1 MTTSLQHS
9 ASARKV
15 SSFAAPTLAEVCSG
29 RNNNLNLLRVL
40 AAVGV
45 LYAHAYGIPELANDD
60 PIYRALG
67 LSLGDLGVDV
77 FFFVSG
83 LLITKSFA
91 NKTLTEFAWARFVRI
106 FPALW
111 VSSLAF
117 VVVAGLFFSPLSAR
131 EFWSRP
137 ETLTYLLR
145 NSTMLPGL
153 GAQQAL
159 PFALDTH
166 VAEFNQPLWTL
177 PHELQMYMLL
187 GVLGGLGGLRSVW
200 PAAGVL
206 LIGLA
211 GVAANKLFGVE
222 PIALDRARFLYFFFA
237 GSLVFLLRKHVVLK
251 TSWFCGAI
259 ALVAVV
265 LMATPSFAWRQAALL
280 AVLPYLVLWLAFI
293 PGGRVREYNRLG
305 DYSYGMYIYAY
316 PVQVYL
322 FSAGWTHTPIA
333 NLGLALALTLPL
345 AVLSWHLLER
355 WALRL
360 PAPEFLVRLTT
371 ALVPSRFR

>member
-1 MTTSLQHS
+1 MTTSLQQS

-15 SSFAAPTLAEVCSG
+15 SSFAAPRLADVCSG

-45 LYAHAYGIPELANDD
+45 LYAHAYGIPELAKDD
-60 PIYRALG
+60 PIERALG

-187 GVLGGLGGLRSVW
+187 GVLGALGGLRSVW
-200 PAAGVL
+200 PVTGVL
-206 LIGLA
+206 SIGLA

-222 PIALDRARFLYFFFA
+222 PIA
-237 GSLVFLLRKHVVLK
+237 GV
-251 TSWFCGAI
+251 
-259 ALVAVV
+259 
-265 LMATPSFAWRQAALL
+265 
-280 AVLPYLVLWLAFI
+280 
-293 PGGRVREYNRLG
+293 
-305 DYSYGMYIYAY
+305 
-316 PVQVYL
+316 
-322 FSAGWTHTPIA
+322 TPIKSMLDELNRPIPKA
-333 NLGLALALTLPL
+333 IVPLPGR
-345 AVLSWHLLER
+345 SP
-355 WALRL
+355 L
-360 PAPEFLVRLTT
+360 PSAEDEGKVKRDKHARVFRGAPETYDLQGHATQLASRAASGSTT
-371 ALVPSRFR
+371 CTS